1 MAEMIPVT
9 KTTIPS
15 TQNRPWHLV
24 KSTFQEK
31 SFVCKQAEQRESTAA
46 ARDAAHLGLE
56 AENCDADADD
66 RCDGY
71 RQKHH
76 FCVVVT
82 KKSKKNPKY
91 VKMLLYLKC

>member
-1 MAEMIPVT
+1 MAEMRPVT

-15 TQNRPWHLV
+15 TQKRPWHLV
-24 KSTFQEK
+24 KSTFREK
-31 SFVCKQAEQRESTAA
+31 NFVYQAGPHESTKAIQNT
-46 ARDAAHLGLE
+46 AHLGLE
-56 AENCDADADD
+56 AENCYADADD

-82 KKSKKNPKY
+82 
-91 VKMLLYLKC
+91 